1 MAENQVSRMVCVDD
15 EDRLVGVI
23 SLSDIAQYESSE
35 TAADTLREVTDREVT
50 AVRRKGAQ

>member
-1 MAENQVSRMVCVDD
+1 MVCVDD